1 MKRQFGKTLQHI
13 AALTLGVFLTL
24 GHVAQAADNQGIGD
38 VAGVGADLT
47 DSNVFVLS
55 STGSGLVLVKT
66 AFLTSGGAQLTSSDT
81 VPAGTSVDFMIYINN
96 ESSVAIIDVSI
107 QDVLDAAFTYQAGT
121 IKIDNSVADCAATC
135 DATEEQAVY
144 AAAILTAALSDGVD
158 GDTARYDIPTL
169 TVDAGDE
176 NVVGNGTLNVA
187 ANTVLALVFTVVV
200 P

>member
-13 AALTLGVFLTL
+13 AALALGVFLTL
-24 GHVAQAADNQGIGD
+24 GHVAQAAPNQGIGD
-38 VAGVGADLT
+38 VGGDGAALG
-47 DSNVFVLS
+47 DSNVFNLS

-66 AFLTSGGAQLTSSDT
+66 AFLTSDATQLSDNDT
-81 VPAGTSVDFMIYINN
+81 VPSGTSVDFMIYINN
-96 ESSVAIIDVSI
+96 ESSVAINDVSI

-121 IKIDNSVADCAATC
+121 IKIDNSIVDCGATC
-135 DATEEQAVY
+135 DTTEEAAVY

>member
-24 GHVAQAADNQGIGD
+24 GHVAQAANNQGTGD

-47 DSNVFVLS
+47 DSNVFILS

-66 AFLTSGGAQLTSSDT
+66 AFLTSSGTQLTSSDT

-96 ESSVAIIDVSI
+96 ESSVPISDVSI
-107 QDVLDAAFTYQAGT
+107 QDVLDAAFTYQAGS
-121 IKIDNSVADCAATC
+121 IRIDNTVADCAATC
-135 DATEEQAVY
+135 DAAEEAVIY
-144 AAAILTAALSDGVD
+144 AAAEDNTPLTDAAAD
-158 GDTARYDIPTL
+158 DTASFAAL
-169 TVDAGDE
+169 TVDAG
-176 NVVGNGTLNVA
+176 NSVVGANAQLDVA

>member
-24 GHVAQAADNQGIGD
+24 GHVAQAANNQGTGD

-47 DSNVFVLS
+47 DSIVFVLS

-66 AFLTSGGAQLTSSDT
+66 AFLTSSGAQLTSSDT

-96 ESSVAIIDVSI
+96 ESSVAINDVSI
-107 QDVLDAAFTYQAGT
+107 QDVLNVAFTKDVDN
-121 IKIDNSVADCAATC
+121 IHIDTAVADCGVTC
-135 DATEEQAVY
+135 DAAEEAAIY
-144 AAAILTAALSDGVD
+144 ASAIATGALTDAAADDTVSFAA
-158 GDTARYDIPTL
+158 L
-169 TVDAGDE
+169 TVDAG
-176 NVVGNGTLNVA
+176 NSVVG
-187 ANTVLALVFTVVV
+187 ANDQLDVPANKVLALVFTVVV

>member
-24 GHVAQAADNQGIGD
+24 GHVAQAANNQGTGD

-47 DSNVFVLS
+47 DSNTFILS

-66 AFLTSGGAQLTSSDT
+66 AFLTSSGTQLTSSDT

-96 ESSVAIIDVSI
+96 ESSVPISDVSI
-107 QDVLDAAFTYQAGT
+107 RDVLDAAFTYQAGS
-121 IKIDNSVADCAATC
+121 IRIDNTVADCAATC
-135 DATEEQAVY
+135 DAAEEAAIY
-144 AAAILTAALSDGVD
+144 AAAEDNTPLTDAAAD
-158 GDTARYDIPTL
+158 DTASFAAL
-169 TVDAGDE
+169 TVDAG
-176 NVVGNGTLNVA
+176 NSVVGANAQLDVA

>member
-13 AALTLGVFLTL
+13 AVLTLGVLLTL
-24 GHVAQAADNQGIGD
+24 GHLAQAAPNQGTGD

-47 DSNVFVLS
+47 DSNVFILS

-66 AFLTSGGAQLTSSDT
+66 AFLTSSGAQLTSSDT

-96 ESSVAIIDVSI
+96 ESSVAISDVSI
-107 QDVLDAAFTYQAGT
+107 QDVLDAAFTYQTGT

-135 DATEEQAVY
+135 DAAEEQAVY
-144 AAAILTAALSDGVD
+144 AAAILTAALTDGA
-158 GDTARYDIPTL
+158 GDDAASFAAL
-169 TVDAGDE
+169 TVDAG
-176 NVVGNGTLNVA
+176 NSVVGTNARLDVA

>member
-13 AALTLGVFLTL
+13 AVLTLGVLLTL
-24 GHVAQAADNQGIGD
+24 GHVAQAAPNQGTGD

-47 DSNVFVLS
+47 DSNVFILS

-66 AFLTSGGAQLTSSDT
+66 AFLTSSGAQLTSSDT

-96 ESSVAIIDVSI
+96 ESSVAISDVSI
-107 QDVLDAAFTYQAGT
+107 QDVLDAAFTYQTGT

-135 DATEEQAVY
+135 DAAEEQAVY
-144 AAAILTAALSDGVD
+144 AAAILTAALTDGA
-158 GDTARYDIPTL
+158 GDDAASFAAL
-169 TVDAGDE
+169 TVDAG
-176 NVVGNGTLNVA
+176 NSVVGTNARLDVA